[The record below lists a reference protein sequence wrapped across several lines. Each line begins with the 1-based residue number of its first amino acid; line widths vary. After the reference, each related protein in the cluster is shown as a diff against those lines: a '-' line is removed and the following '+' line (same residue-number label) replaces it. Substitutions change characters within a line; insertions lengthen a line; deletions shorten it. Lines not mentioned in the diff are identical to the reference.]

1 MSDHRP
7 DPEAV
12 LARIQEDDARGRRGH
27 FKVFFGAC
35 AGVGKTFA
43 MLEAARRKKAEGV
56 DVVAGWVE
64 THGRAETAAL
74 LDGMEILPARS
85 LDYRG
90 TSLLEFDLDA
100 ALRRRPALLL
110 LDELAHTNAPGSR
123 HAKRFQDAEELLA
136 AGIDVWTTLNVQH
149 LGSLSDVVARITEVP
164 IREIVPDRLLDD
176 ADEVELVDL
185 PAEELL
191 TRLREG
197 KVYLPEGARRAARGF
212 FRKGNVIALRELA
225 LRRTA
230 ERVDEDVRDYR
241 RAHAIERTW
250 PVTERILVCIRP
262 NPDSGRLVQA
272 GRRLAARLQAEWIV
286 AHVEAPS
293 QPALS
298 EAERRVLA
306 AAFKLA
312 EDLGGQT
319 ALLTGDTVG
328 HALLTYARSGNVSK
342 IVVGKPSRPRWRE
355 RLFGSPI
362 EAIVRQSGEI
372 DVYVMSGAEEP
383 ALERPAGPRP
393 REKGRAAAHAWA
405 AAVVLPCTLLCWAM
419 FERFDRSNLI
429 MVYLLGVAFVA
440 TRFGR
445 WPAVTA
451 ASLSVAAFDF
461 FFVPPH
467 MTFAVDD
474 TEYLVT
480 LVVMLAVGLLIGTLA
495 WRLRR
500 QADAAGEREHR
511 SQVLYAM
518 SRELAGLRKI
528 EGIRRAVS
536 RHVSELFHGPA
547 VVLLPDAQGALS
559 AGSQASETAWLDTR
573 ELAVAEWAYKNNRT
587 AGRGTDTLPGA
598 SALYVPLAGSHG
610 VLGVVGVRTEPT
622 ESLSPDRADLLD
634 TLVRLAAAAVERVR
648 LAAER
653 QQARLA
659 AEREQL
665 RSTLLS
671 SVSHDL
677 RTPLGAITG
686 AASSLMGDAT
696 LSETVR
702 TELAQTIYEEADR
715 LNRLVANLL
724 DMTRLESGAVRPARE
739 WHSLEEIVGTAVRRM
754 EFGLAGR
761 GIETSL
767 PRDLPLL
774 LLDAVL
780 IEQLLVNLLDNAA
793 KYTPPGSTI
802 RIAAE
807 RREDGVRVEVTDDG
821 PGLPPGEEQRVF
833 EKFFRRSGSRG
844 GFGLGLAIC
853 RAVVEA
859 HGGRIW
865 AESGR
870 PRGAMFCFT
879 LPSGEA
885 PPGPPADVTDER
897 PARA

>member
-1 MSDHRP
+1 
-7 DPEAV
+7 
-12 LARIQEDDARGRRGH
+12 
-27 FKVFFGAC
+27 
-35 AGVGKTFA
+35 
-43 MLEAARRKKAEGV
+43 
-56 DVVAGWVE
+56 
-64 THGRAETAAL
+64 
-74 LDGMEILPARS
+74 
-85 LDYRG
+85 
-90 TSLLEFDLDA
+90 
-100 ALRRRPALLL
+100 
-110 LDELAHTNAPGSR
+110 
-123 HAKRFQDAEELLA
+123 
-136 AGIDVWTTLNVQH
+136 
-149 LGSLSDVVARITEVP
+149 
-164 IREIVPDRLLDD
+164 
-176 ADEVELVDL
+176 
-185 PAEELL
+185 
-191 TRLREG
+191 
-197 KVYLPEGARRAARGF
+197 
-212 FRKGNVIALRELA
+212 
-225 LRRTA
+225 
-230 ERVDEDVRDYR
+230 
-241 RAHAIERTW
+241 
-250 PVTERILVCIRP
+250 
-262 NPDSGRLVQA
+262 
-272 GRRLAARLQAEWIV
+272 
-286 AHVEAPS
+286 
-293 QPALS
+293 
-298 EAERRVLA
+298 
-306 AAFKLA
+306 
-312 EDLGGQT
+312 
-319 ALLTGDTVG
+319 
-328 HALLTYARSGNVSK
+328 
-342 IVVGKPSRPRWRE
+342 
-355 RLFGSPI
+355 
-362 EAIVRQSGEI
+362 
-372 DVYVMSGAEEP
+372 
-383 ALERPAGPRP
+383 
-393 REKGRAAAHAWA
+393 
-405 AAVVLPCTLLCWAM
+405 
-419 FERFDRSNLI
+419 
-429 MVYLLGVAFVA
+429 
-440 TRFGR
+440 
-445 WPAVTA
+445 
-451 ASLSVAAFDF
+451 
-461 FFVPPH
+461 
-467 MTFAVDD
+467 
-474 TEYLVT
+474 
-480 LVVMLAVGLLIGTLA
+480 
-495 WRLRR
+495 
-500 QADAAGEREHR
+500 
-511 SQVLYAM
+511 
-518 SRELAGLRKI
+518 
-528 EGIRRAVS
+528 VS

-761 GIETSL
+761 RIETSL

>member
-1 MSDHRP
+1 MSEHRP

-12 LARIQEDDARGRRGH
+12 LARIQEDEARRNRGRL
-27 FKVFFGAC
+27 KVFFGAC
-35 AGVGKTFA
+35 AGVGKTYA
-43 MLEAARRKKAEGV
+43 MLEAARRKKVEGV

-74 LDGMEILPARS
+74 LDGLEILPARAVE
-85 LDYRG
+85 YRG
-90 TSLLEFDLDA
+90 TSLREFDIDA

-149 LGSLSDVVARITEVP
+149 VGSLGDVVARITEVP
-164 IREIVPDRLLDD
+164 VREIVPDRLLDD

-185 PAEELL
+185 PPEELL

-241 RAHAIERTW
+241 RVHAIERTW

-286 AHVEAPS
+286 AHVEASS

-312 EDLGGQT
+312 EDLGAQT

-328 HALLTYARSGNVSK
+328 HALLTYARSRNVSK
-342 IVVGKPSRPRWRE
+342 IVVGKPSRPRWRD

-372 DVYVMSGAEEP
+372 DVYVMSGPEEP
-383 ALERPAGPRP
+383 ALERSAGPRSP
-393 REKGRAAAHAWA
+393 GRGRVAEHAWA
-405 AAVVLPCTLLCWAM
+405 AAVVIPCTLLCWAM

-445 WPAVTA
+445 WPAVTTTC
-451 ASLSVAAFDF
+451 LSVAVFDF
-461 FFVPPH
+461 FFVPPYL
-467 MTFAVDD
+467 TFAVSD
-474 TEYLVT
+474 TQYLVT
-480 LVVMLAVGLLIGTLA
+480 FGVMLAVGLLIGTLA
-495 WRLRR
+495 ARLRR
-500 QADAAGEREHR
+500 QADAAGQREHR
-511 SQVLYAM
+511 TRVLYAM

-528 EGIRRAVS
+528 EEIRRAVG
-536 RHVSELFHGPA
+536 RHVSELFRGPA
-547 VVLLPDAQGALS
+547 VVLLPDAHGALS
-559 AGSQASETAWLDTR
+559 VGSQGSDGLQLDSR
-573 ELAVAEWAYKNNRT
+573 ELAVAEWTYKNNRM

-598 SALYVPLAGSHG
+598 SALYVPLAGTQA
-610 VLGVVGVRTEPT
+610 VLGVVGVRREPSA
-622 ESLSPDRADLLD
+622 EPLSPDQADLLD
-634 TLVRLAAAAVERVR
+634 TSVRLAAASIERVR

-686 AASSLMGDAT
+686 AASSLLGDAT
-696 LSETVR
+696 LTEDVR
-702 TELAQTIYEEADR
+702 REMAQTIYEEADR

-754 EFGLAGR
+754 EFVLVGR
-761 GIETSL
+761 RIETSL
-767 PRDLPLL
+767 PHDLPLL

-793 KYTPPGSTI
+793 KYTPPGSTV

-807 RREDGVRVEVTDDG
+807 SREDGVMVEVADDG

-870 PRGAMFCFT
+870 AHGAAFRFT

-885 PPGPPADVTDER
+885 PPGPPVDVTDER
-897 PARA
+897 AA